1 MTPQEVLSMAKE
13 NNVKMLDLRF
23 MDFPGM
29 WQHFSVPINQLDESN
44 FEDGYGFDGS
54 SIRGWQPIHASDMLV
69 IPDPNTAKIDPFFQE
84 PTMVMICDI
93 ADPITREPYTRDPR
107 HIAKKAEAYLKS
119 TGIGDTAFIGP
130 EAEFFIFDNIRYESS
145 RNRAFYEFDSIE
157 GIWNTGREE
166 CPNLG
171 YKPRHKEG
179 YFPVPPSDKFQD
191 LRTEMVLVL
200 QSLGIE
206 IEAQHHEVATAGQAE
221 IDMRFMPL
229 LQMSDQLMW
238 FKYVLKNVAYKHGHT
253 VTFMPKPLFEDNGS
267 GMHTHLSIW
276 KGGQPL
282 FAGDKYAGVS
292 QEALYAIG
300 GILKHCKAV
309 CAFSNPTTNSY
320 KRLVP
325 GFEAPVNLAYSGR
338 NRSAAVRIPM
348 YSSSPKA
355 KRIEFR
361 TPDPSCNGYLA
372 FSAVLMAAIDGIE
385 NKIDPGDPLDKDIY
399 GLPPEELAQI
409 PSAPGS
415 MEEAFAALKED
426 NAFLKKGDVF
436 TQDAIDMWIEYKT
449 EKEINPVKLRP
460 HPHEFQLYY
469 DI

>member
-1 MTPQEVLSMAKE
+1 MTPKEVLNLAKE
-13 NNVKMLDLRF
+13 NSVKMVDLRF
-23 MDFPGM
+23 MDFPGL
-29 WQHFSVPINQLDESN
+29 WQHFSVPASELNEGS

-69 IPDPNTAKIDPFFQE
+69 IPDAATAKIDPFFQE
-84 PTMVMICDI
+84 PTLVLICNI
-93 ADPITREPYTRDPR
+93 FDPVTHEPYSRDPR
-107 HIAKKAEAYLKS
+107 HIAQKAENYLKS
-119 TGIGDTAFIGP
+119 SGVGDTAFIGP
-130 EAEFFIFDNIRYESS
+130 EAEFFIFDNIRFESN
-145 RNRAFYEFDSIE
+145 RNRAFYEIDSIE
-157 GIWNTGREE
+157 GTWNTGRDE

-179 YFPVPPSDKFQD
+179 YFPVPPMDKFQD
-191 LRTEMVLVL
+191 LRTEMVLTL
-200 QSLGIE
+200 EQLGID

-221 IDMRFMPL
+221 IDMRFKPL

-238 FKYVLKNVAYKHGHT
+238 FKYVLKNVAYRHNHT
-253 VTFMPKPLFEDNGS
+253 VTFMPKPLFEDNGT

-276 KGGQPL
+276 RDNQPL

-300 GILKHCKAV
+300 GILKHARAV

-325 GFEAPVNLAYSGR
+325 GFEAPVNLAYSSR
-338 NRSAAVRIPM
+338 NRSAAIRIPM
-348 YSSSPKA
+348 YSASPKA
-355 KRIEFR
+355 KRLEFR

-372 FSAVLMAAIDGIE
+372 FSAILMAAIDGIE

-415 MEEAFAALKED
+415 LEEALKSLEED
-426 NAFLKKGDVF
+426 NAFLLKGDVF
-436 TQDAIDMWIEYKT
+436 TEDALQMWIDYKM
-449 EKEINPVKLRP
+449 EKEVNPVKLRP
-460 HPHEFQLYY
+460 HPHEFFLYY

>member
-13 NNVKMLDLRF
+13 NNVKMVDLRF

-29 WQHFSVPINQLDESN
+29 WQHFSVPINQLEESN

-69 IPDPNTAKIDPFFQE
+69 IPDPKTAKIDPFFQE

-93 ADPITREPYTRDPR
+93 ADPITREPYSRDPR

-130 EAEFFIFDNIRYESS
+130 EAEFFIFDNIRYESG
-145 RNRAFYEFDSIE
+145 RNRAFYEFDSVE

-200 QSLGIE
+200 ESLGIE

-348 YSSSPKA
+348 YSASPKA

-372 FSAVLMAAIDGIE
+372 FSAVLMAALDGIE

-426 NAFLKKGDVF
+426 QAFLKKGDVF